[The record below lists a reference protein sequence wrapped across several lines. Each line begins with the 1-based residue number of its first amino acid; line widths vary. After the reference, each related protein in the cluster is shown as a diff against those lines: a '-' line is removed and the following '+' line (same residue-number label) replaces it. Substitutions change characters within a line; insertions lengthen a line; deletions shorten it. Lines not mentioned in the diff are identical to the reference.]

1 MKEEYLYLNNGLHL
15 FYFFIFCQS
24 IRTVYHV
31 LTSESVSVVC
41 VRAGETQELF
51 VQKKKMKKGLP
62 TLSART
68 SFIL

>member
-1 MKEEYLYLNNGLHL
+1 MGYIC
-15 FYFFIFCQS
+15 FIFYQS

-51 VQKKKMKKGLP
+51 VQKKTNEKRATNP
-62 TLSART
+62 FS
-68 SFIL
+68 